1 MKFFLLI
8 YFSIITLSS
17 LELNLLQHKMIF
29 SSFDKKFILL
39 RHVRS

>member
-29 SSFDKKFILL
+29 SIFDKKFILL
-39 RHVRS
+39 KHVRS